1 MGEKEKIIG
10 KKPRMKMVARTMSI
24 EEANQI
30 AEKYEAEGYETDI
43 VKRKRGEIAM
53 YEVWISG
60 EPKGLYAKEERRDY
74 L

>member
-1 MGEKEKIIG
+1 MTEDKIIG
-10 KKPRMKMVARTMSI
+10 KKPRMRMVARTMSI
-24 EEANQI
+24 EEANAV
-30 AEKYEAEGYETDI
+30 AERYEAEGYETEI

-60 EPKGLYAKEERRDY
+60 EPKVFSAEEESRDY